1 MIVVRCFRDKASNSI
16 YFDFQLM
23 EEDVNTFFLPLL
35 EKAQRDPVEAKKG
48 FHFEILTL
56 QIQHL
61 MASLDVLVDAWNFDQ
76 ANQSGDRR
84 DFQRDKMFLHAV
96 K

>member
-1 MIVVRCFRDKASNSI
+1 
-16 YFDFQLM
+16 M

-35 EKAQRDPVEAKKG
+35 EKAQRDAAEAKKG
-48 FHFEILTL
+48 FHFDVLTL

-61 MASLDVLVDAWNFDQ
+61 MSSLDVLVDAWNFDQ
-76 ANQSGDRR
+76 GNQSGDRR

-96 K
+96 KWDSYTFLTKLGFAVMAFAV

>member
-1 MIVVRCFRDKASNSI
+1 MNTFYLPLVDKA
-16 YFDFQLM
+16 Y
-23 EEDVNTFFLPLL
+23 
-35 EKAQRDPVEAKKG
+35 RDNAEADKG
-48 FHFEILTL
+48 FHFEVLSL

-61 MASLDVLVDAWNFDQ
+61 MVSLDVLIDAWNFDLIV
-76 ANQSGDRR
+76 QSGEKR